1 MNSLRTLEQV
11 EADVRTLSP
20 QEQAQLRALLEDLL
34 EDRLELTDSFLPE
47 AEADAERAWD
57 VELERRGQQIRSGRA
72 TGEPAEKVFSE
83 LRAKYS

>member
-1 MNSLRTLEQV
+1 MSTTAERLQNELAVLSDTDRAELAHFLIQSLH
-11 EADVRTLSP
+11 
-20 QEQAQLRALLEDLL
+20 
-34 EDRLELTDSFLPE
+34 PE

-72 TGEPAEKVFSE
+72 TGEPAGKVFSE